1 VHANHGIIESGAVNG
16 KLMDLLMLTV
26 TGGVERSQDE
36 FAQILAQSG
45 FTLGCVHPT
54 TTHQSIIE
62 AFPI

>member
-1 VHANHGIIESGAVNG
+1 
-16 KLMDLLMLTV
+16 MLTV

-36 FAQILAQSG
+36 LAQILAQSG

>member
-1 VHANHGIIESGAVNG
+1 MA
-16 KLMDLLMLTV
+16 LTMASD
-26 TGGVERSQDE
+26 TGSDERSQDE